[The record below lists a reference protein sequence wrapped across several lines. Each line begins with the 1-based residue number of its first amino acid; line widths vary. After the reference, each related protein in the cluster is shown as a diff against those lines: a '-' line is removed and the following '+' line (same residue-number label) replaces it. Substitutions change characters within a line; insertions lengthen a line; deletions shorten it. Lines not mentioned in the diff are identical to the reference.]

1 MLKDGGNGMVMFK
14 GAKLIDDGTLT
25 DADMIME
32 YVQNHMNAKIGE
44 EYANWQGQGRIT
56 IIR

>member
-1 MLKDGGNGMVMFK
+1 MQTVGKPV
-14 GAKLIDDGTLT
+14 IHDDGTLT

-56 IIR
+56 IIK